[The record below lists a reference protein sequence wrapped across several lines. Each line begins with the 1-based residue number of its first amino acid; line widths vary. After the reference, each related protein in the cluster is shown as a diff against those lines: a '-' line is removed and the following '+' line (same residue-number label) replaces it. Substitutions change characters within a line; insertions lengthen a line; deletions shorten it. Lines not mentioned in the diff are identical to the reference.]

1 VCKDV
6 LFDEE
11 IDEPADELI
20 EQEMIEEEF
29 YDIIPSNQLNALQEI
44 EEELHE

>member
-1 VCKDV
+1 
-6 LFDEE
+6 
-11 IDEPADELI
+11 
-20 EQEMIEEEF
+20 MIEEEF